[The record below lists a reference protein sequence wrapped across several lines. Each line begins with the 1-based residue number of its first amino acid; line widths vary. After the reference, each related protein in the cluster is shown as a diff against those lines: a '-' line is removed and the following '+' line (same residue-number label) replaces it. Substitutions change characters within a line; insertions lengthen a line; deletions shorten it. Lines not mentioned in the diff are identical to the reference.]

1 MVTPVSAGAGRVPLQ
16 RRAQRLHFRL
26 PPRLFR
32 SRPPAVWLFR
42 PQLRRSGP
50 RDPESMASPGSVTA
64 ALRVAEVLEA
74 IANRCVG
81 PEGGLVL
88 CTKPTGEVLLSRDG
102 GRLLEALHLEH
113 PLARYLAPPAVRRDP
128 GIKLSYKTSADT
140 GLACCPKRL
149 VLDPK
154 PHQLPRTFLFSRP
167 WILRIEQS
175 SLEKKF
181 KSKDK
186 SVCQKKKK
194 QNPVVFMSVC
204 SF

>member
-1 MVTPVSAGAGRVPLQ
+1 MASGVTTVTSVSEGAGWVPL
-16 RRAQRLHFRL
+16 RGRAQRLHFRL

-32 SRPPAVWLFR
+32 PRPPAVLLFR

-50 RDPESMASPGSVTA
+50 RDPGSMGSPGSVTA

-128 GIKLSYKTSADT
+128 GNKTI
-140 GLACCPKRL
+140 
-149 VLDPK
+149 V
-154 PHQLPRTFLFSRP
+154 
-167 WILRIEQS
+167 
-175 SLEKKF
+175 
-181 KSKDK
+181 
-186 SVCQKKKK
+186 
-194 QNPVVFMSVC
+194 
-204 SF
+204 